1 MCRDVWVWA
10 SSDFPSMHLRWWQ
23 ACCKK
28 NFKGG
33 VKKIWHLRGP
43 ALMVL
48 SLLCQTEDKI
58 FISHYFVSTLEKRFC
73 RFLFFF
79 FTIQRD
85 KVSRGV
91 LHDIFQFICLCA
103 AVYECVRAPRGAA
116 DQEMWARKSE
126 KQKEKQQKKNAMKM
140 EWDLSSRS
148 LTVSRT
154 YLLKSA
160 IFPRGL

>member
-23 ACCKK
+23 ARCKK

-73 RFLFFF
+73 RFFFFWFF
-79 FTIQRD
+79 FTIQKD

-91 LHDIFQFICLCA
+91 LHDISQFICLCEA
-103 AVYECVRAPRGAA
+103 TYERARAPRGGA
-116 DQEMWARKSE
+116 DQETRARKTE
-126 KQKEKQQKKNAMKM
+126 KQKQKQKWNAGRWS
-140 EWDLSSRS
+140 EILAA
-148 LTVSRT
+148 VV
-154 YLLKSA
+154 
-160 IFPRGL
+160 